1 MERSMTAAGITIKA
15 APLSRRFLQPEKCG
29 AYGTHAIRS
38 KTPMH
43 PQISAAMPEITNN
56 ANIKSSFLGAAFL
69 NIIMNIPELSMNG
82 GGFAWAKVPWYS
94 KHLKSVTGNVIS
106 KSHVHVTPW
115 NKNITRTI
123 WWFWEINFASVKR
136 GKSTYIKVP
145 CKKENTFGY
154 FYFVPGQKPTA
165 NPAERIAVGK
175 EEQRNECALTFEKS
189 RSKRYAACS
198 DVEVTPG
205 FESSKPGFIWF

>member
-154 FYFVPGQKPTA
+154 FYFAPGQKPTA

-175 EEQRNECALTFEKS
+175 EER
-189 RSKRYAACS
+189 KRQS
-198 DVEVTPG
+198 
-205 FESSKPGFIWF
+205 